1 MSNPSYLLLMAVIQ
15 DQDLEPAT
23 KALQAIGASLTYLA
37 SAGGFLGRRNAT
49 LLIGLPAN
57 QKDQALK
64 ALQEACRQRI
74 EYMTLPLEGSAM
86 PMPAPVPVT
95 VGGATVFAIPVER
108 FEQI

>member
-1 MSNPSYLLLMAVIQ
+1 MNTPSHLLLVAVIQ

-23 KALQAIGASLTYLA
+23 KALQEIGAASTYLS

-49 LLIGLPAN
+49 LLIGLPFA
-57 QKDQALK
+57 KKEEALK
-64 ALQEACRQRI
+64 ALHESCRQRI

-95 VGGATVFAIPVER
+95 VGGATVFALPVER